1 MMQWIKKTGPAT
13 LIAAA
18 FIGPGTVTLCATAGV
33 EFGLELLWVLVL
45 AMLATIVLQEMAARL
60 GIITGKGIASLV
72 TTELQSKGLQRFL
85 VVLILVAIVIGNAAY
100 EAGNISGAIVG
111 LEVLFGV
118 QKLQLGTSLLNVW
131 SVVVGGLVVLVLW
144 VGNYKIL
151 ERILMVAVGIMS
163 VAFILTA
170 IVIRPSITALLS
182 GIALPSLP
190 DGALWTL
197 VGLIGTT
204 IVPYNLFLHASLV
217 SEKWKGASFLKA
229 ARWDTVIAISLGGIV
244 SMAIVIAASA
254 VESSGVETVMDL
266 AESLRPVFGDFATYL
281 LAIGLVAAGV
291 TSAITAPLAAAYVVN
306 GCLGWNAGLQ
316 SRKFRWVWLVIVLLG
331 VVFSTI
337 GFEPILIIRFA
348 QIANGILLP
357 VIVAVLLWMVNQRQL
372 LGEHRNS
379 RWQNFM
385 GGLILLTS
393 VFLGVK
399 SIVSVL
405 GLW

>member
-1 MMQWIKKTGPAT
+1 
-13 LIAAA
+13 
-18 FIGPGTVTLCATAGV
+18 
-33 EFGLELLWVLVL
+33 
-45 AMLATIVLQEMAARL
+45 
-60 GIITGKGIASLV
+60 
-72 TTELQSKGLQRFL
+72 
-85 VVLILVAIVIGNAAY
+85 
-100 EAGNISGAIVG
+100 
-111 LEVLFGV
+111 
-118 QKLQLGTSLLNVW
+118 
-131 SVVVGGLVVLVLW
+131 
-144 VGNYKIL
+144 
-151 ERILMVAVGIMS
+151 
-163 VAFILTA
+163 
-170 IVIRPSITALLS
+170 
-182 GIALPSLP
+182 
-190 DGALWTL
+190 
-197 VGLIGTT
+197 LIGTT